1 MSSVIK
7 NGLVIKQQNDYVILS
22 DFIEFNIYTY
32 QMEKEYKIPIYMK
45 DQHGFNYAL
54 ELSTTISNEALLF
67 DITTKH
73 ETKTIFIT
81 GDVHFVKQSSS
92 EAFKGPAGQ
101 NPKGYRRIARSS
113 FKSYTGIAKN
123 GIFFRFVLHIAL
135 HTHYVRISRFY

>member
-1 MSSVIK
+1 
-7 NGLVIKQQNDYVILS
+7 
-22 DFIEFNIYTY
+22 
-32 QMEKEYKIPIYMK
+32 MK

-123 GIFFRFVLHIAL
+123 GIFFRHKEEIKNFERLNLNKNKPRKILCCRLMIEMVP
-135 HTHYVRISRFY
+135 